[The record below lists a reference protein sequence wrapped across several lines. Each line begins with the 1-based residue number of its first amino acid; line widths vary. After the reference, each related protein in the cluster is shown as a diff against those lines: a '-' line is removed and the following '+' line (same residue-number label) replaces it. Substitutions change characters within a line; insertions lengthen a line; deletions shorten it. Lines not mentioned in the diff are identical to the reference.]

1 MSATSPALAET
12 LRCRLLPLHIAAML
26 QGIMLWLPVE
36 KLFMMEIG
44 FDAASVGVMAAAYA
58 AVVPIVEFP
67 SGILADRWSRRGVL
81 VISSLALT
89 GTALVGGLSTGVPLY
104 ILSALILGIY
114 FAMYSGTM
122 DAIVY
127 DTVLEETGDSDAYE
141 RCLGRIRMVNSAAL
155 VGSSLAGGLLAG
167 LVSTRVTYFATV
179 PIAALSI
186 VALLRFREPQ
196 LHRAGEPAALRAHVA
211 LTITTITRRCRLLPI
226 IVLGMLTALVT
237 QVVFEFGPLWLGA
250 LDASPVLYGPL
261 WAGLIAS
268 LGLGGLLAGR
278 LQFDRAAHLVP
289 LVAVMIVA
297 AIVPATVHNIAAVT
311 CAQVALAV
319 VVVAAGIHASKLLHD
334 EVPSTI
340 RTGVASGVSTLTWV
354 VFLPLALVFGFV
366 SRDAGVF
373 DAGWIIVGIAC
384 CTGIL
389 LQQQR
394 RTSAIDMGDMK
405 TDARSPQHAGLS

>member
-1 MSATSPALAET
+1 MQATSPALAET
-12 LRCRLLPLHIAAML
+12 LRRRLLPLHVAAML

-104 ILSALILGIY
+104 VVSALILGIY

-167 LVSTRVTYFATV
+167 LLSTRITYFATV

-186 VALLRFREPQ
+186 VALLGFREPQ

-211 LTITTITRRCRLLPI
+211 LTITTITRRRRLLPI
-226 IVLGMLTALVT
+226 IVLAMLTALVT
-237 QVVFEFGPLWLGA
+237 QLVFEFGPLWLGA

-278 LQFDRAAHLVP
+278 VQFDRPAHLVP

-311 CAQVALAV
+311 CAQIALAI

-354 VFLPLALVFGFV
+354 GFLPLALVFGFV

-373 DAGWIIVGIAC
+373 DAGWIIVGIVC
-384 CTGIL
+384 CTGVL
-389 LQQQR
+389 LLAQ
-394 RTSAIDMGDMK
+394 S
-405 TDARSPQHAGLS
+405 ARSAGSEPISSFLSNSDAGVAP